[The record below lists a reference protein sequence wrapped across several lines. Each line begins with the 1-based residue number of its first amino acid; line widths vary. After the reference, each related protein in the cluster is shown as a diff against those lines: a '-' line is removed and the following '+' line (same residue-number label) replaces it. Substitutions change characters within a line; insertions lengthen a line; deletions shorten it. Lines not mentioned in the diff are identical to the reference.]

1 MAAINSADLALK
13 LNITHSRVKKS
24 IRDAGIPYLTDGA
37 GGYVIEESAFS
48 NVFGAGAK
56 AAKIYKHKKRKST
69 TTSSKK
75 TAQKKN
81 RAAA

>member
-37 GGYVIEESAFS
+37 GGYVIEEAAFS
-48 NVFGAGAK
+48 NVFGANAK
-56 AAKIYKHKKRKST
+56 AAKVYKHKKRKST
-69 TTSSKK
+69 TSSKT
-75 TAQKKN
+75 TAQKKK